1 MTQTNKVGGGL
12 ELAIAFLSK
21 GWIKNLPY
29 KILSGRYSCGGLYHH
44 SYSAFDALSCP
55 RISFAPMESLG

>member
-12 ELAIAFLSK
+12 ELALAFLSK

-55 RISFAPMESLG
+55 R